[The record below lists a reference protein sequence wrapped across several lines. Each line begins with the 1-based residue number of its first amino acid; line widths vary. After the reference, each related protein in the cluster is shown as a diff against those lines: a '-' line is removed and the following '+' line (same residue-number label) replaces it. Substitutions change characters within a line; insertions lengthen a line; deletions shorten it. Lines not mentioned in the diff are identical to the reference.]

1 LSLASLSFLYHTAA
15 AMSRESRIN
24 VFPTRMT
31 LQTMKGKLKGA
42 KKGHDLLKKKADALT
57 IRFRAILKEILANKE
72 AMGKEIREAHFSL
85 ASAKYHAGEFS
96 NAVMESVTEA
106 TYRVK
111 MEEDNVAGVILPN
124 FKRYQDNTNLPAEL
138 HGLGRGGTQIRDSRT
153 TYIKALEAL
162 VQLASLQTAFI
173 TLDEVIKI
181 TNRRVNAI
189 EYVVIPKIDN
199 TINYIVAELDE
210 MDREEFY
217 RLKMIQ
223 KKKAGVRAARDAE
236 RAIFNKELAE
246 EPQNLLVTAEDDDLL
261 NI

>member
-1 LSLASLSFLYHTAA
+1 
-15 AMSRESRIN
+15 MSKDQKLN

-31 LQTMKGKLKGA
+31 LQLMKGKQKGA
-42 KKGHDLLKKKADALT
+42 KRGYDLLKKKADALT
-57 IRFRAILKEILANKE
+57 MRFRAILKEILVNKE
-72 AMGKEIREAHFSL
+72 SMGKEMREAHFGL
-85 ASAKYHAGEFS
+85 ATAKYHAGDFS
-96 NAVMESVTEA
+96 NAVLESVTEA
-106 TYRVK
+106 TFRLK
-111 MEEDNVAGVILPN
+111 IDQDNVAGVLLPN

-138 HGLGRGGTQIRDSRT
+138 HGLGRGGTQIREARG

-162 VQLASLQTAFI
+162 VTLASLQTAFI

-199 TINYIVAELDE
+199 TIAYIVSELDE
-210 MDREEFY
+210 RDREEFY

-223 KKKAGVRAARDAE
+223 KKKEIVKSRLEEERKSFHLHDHDDDKPVRDLVADVDAD
-236 RAIFNKELAE
+236 
-246 EPQNLLVTAEDDDLL
+246 PDLL

>member
-1 LSLASLSFLYHTAA
+1 MTSKDAK
-15 AMSRESRIN
+15 IN

-31 LQTMKGKLKGA
+31 LQLMKGKQKGA
-42 KKGHDLLKKKADALT
+42 KKGYDLLKKKADALT
-57 IRFRAILKEILANKE
+57 MRFRIILKEILANKE
-72 AMGKEIREAHFSL
+72 AMGKEMREAHFSL
-85 ASAKYHAGEFS
+85 ASAKYHAGDFS
-96 NAVMESVTEA
+96 NAVLESVTEA
-106 TYRVK
+106 TFRLK
-111 MEEDNVAGVILPN
+111 IDQDNVAGVLLPN

-138 HGLGRGGTQIRDSRT
+138 HGLGRGGTQIRDSRQ

-162 VQLASLQTAFI
+162 VLLASLQTAFI

-199 TINYIVAELDE
+199 TIAYIITELDE
-210 MDREEFY
+210 RDREEFY

-223 KKKAGVRAARDAE
+223 KKKEAVKAKLESERKAFHVAIDADIRQPRD
-236 RAIFNKELAE
+236 
-246 EPQNLLVTAEDDDLL
+246 LVADADVDPDLL